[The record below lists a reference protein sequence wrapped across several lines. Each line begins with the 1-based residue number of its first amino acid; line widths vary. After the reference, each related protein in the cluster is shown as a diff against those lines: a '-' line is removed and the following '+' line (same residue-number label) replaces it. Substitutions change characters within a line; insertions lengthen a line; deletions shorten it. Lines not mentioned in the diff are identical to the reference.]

1 MQIKLAILDGDL
13 KKIEKIAEILDKNH
27 FRILELLFPKWP
39 KRFKNIKSEI
49 IHDKILRVQITFKSG
64 IVGSEYP
71 LYELNVRFSKSYLV
85 LSIKLDEWM
94 KQKLKKDFDLI
105 EFFNGLG
112 FETENM
118 TISHQLPK
126 QGTNG
131 QQHTKPKKTKS
142 RRKKPKNKT
151 LSKSQRKERRR
162 QLRKK

>member
-85 LSIKLDEWM
+85 LSIKLDE
-94 KQKLKKDFDLI
+94 LC
-105 EFFNGLG
+105 N
-112 FETENM
+112 
-118 TISHQLPK
+118 
-126 QGTNG
+126 
-131 QQHTKPKKTKS
+131 TKPIEK
-142 RRKKPKNKT
+142 
-151 LSKSQRKERRR
+151 
-162 QLRKK
+162 